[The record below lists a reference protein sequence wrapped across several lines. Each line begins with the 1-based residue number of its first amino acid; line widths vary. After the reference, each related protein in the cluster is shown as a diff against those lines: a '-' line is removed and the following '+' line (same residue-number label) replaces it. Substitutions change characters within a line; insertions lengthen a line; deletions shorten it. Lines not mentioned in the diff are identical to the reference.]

1 MARPD
6 QIEQLDRQIAAAV
19 KRAVQDFQDEL
30 TLRVRSATSE
40 ITRLVEETTPSL
52 PPAYVTA
59 QDLEAFEPESRPEP
73 RTLGAG
79 ELVAAARH
87 LDAART
93 QAGVLTALLEAA
105 GGFSARAAVFLTRG
119 EDVRGWRGDGFGD
132 HSDLGALTFDLG
144 ETPWNDLAS
153 GTGCVPL
160 SAGDCARITSRL
172 DVPLAQGGT
181 LIPLVL
187 RDQVA
192 AALYA
197 DRSDSSSWNLETLQ
211 VLTHLAALAIETL
224 PFRERAQT
232 PTLVEIG
239 GAGDG
244 LPIWTGVVEPAAAD
258 EWVPEPSQTYPVE
271 EDLAETGAQVDPG
284 VTQAISSIVEAPAPV
299 PSRSAPEPVSPWGE
313 PDSMAAAPAASAER
327 KWYQVE
333 PQEAA
338 EAAPAELPGAMPER
352 PGDESTDAYWR
363 VEESAPAEVE
373 AAPETETPA
382 PVEYAPVVQSEP
394 PALPPTPVAPWYAPP
409 PPMPPP
415 LPPPVPGT
423 SGALSTV
430 AIPAP
435 IVEDD
440 ATLMLQRPRFPEAV
454 PAPPMPPPAPEQAPR
469 YGDADEPTHPGLA
482 PARAQTSPIPLP
494 PPRTWQPGE
503 TAEVAPPPDLEG
515 PGWAFASKAIAARTE
530 SDDAPLHEEARRLAR
545 LLVSEIKLY
554 NEERVEEGRRNRDI
568 YERLKEDID
577 RSRQMYEERVDAR
590 VTKNTDYF
598 YQELLRILAA
608 GDVKAL
614 GI

>member
-1 MARPD
+1 MARPE

-30 TLRVRSATSE
+30 SMRIRSATGE
-40 ITRLVEETTPSL
+40 ITRLVEETTLSL
-52 PPAYVTA
+52 PSAYVTA
-59 QDLEAFEPESRPEP
+59 QDLEPLEPEARPEP
-73 RTLGAG
+73 RTLGSG
-79 ELVAAARH
+79 ELLAAARH
-87 LDAART
+87 LDSART

-132 HSDLGALTFDLG
+132 HGDLGALTFDLG

-197 DRSDSSSWNLETLQ
+197 DRSENSHWNLEALQ
-211 VLTHLAALAIETL
+211 VLTHLAALAVETL
-224 PFRERAQT
+224 PFRARAQT

-244 LPIWTGVVEPAAAD
+244 LPIWTGEPETASEWAEEPDQPAMEEDFGEPATDYAA
-258 EWVPEPSQTYPVE
+258 EAAAV
-271 EDLAETGAQVDPG
+271 A
-284 VTQAISSIVEAPAPV
+284 APAPET
-299 PSRSAPEPVSPWGE
+299 SEFADSAPVSPWGE
-313 PDSMAAAPAASAER
+313 PDLQDAPAAALAEPAPAR
-327 KWYQVE
+327 KWYQLAQPEAVDTAAGVPE
-333 PQEAA
+333 PQ
-338 EAAPAELPGAMPER
+338 APAQ
-352 PGDESTDAYWR
+352 ESADSYWK

-373 AAPETETPA
+373 ESPDVARAA
-382 PVEYAPVVQSEP
+382 PVEYEPVAQPEP
-394 PALPPTPVAPWYAPP
+394 PPLPPTPVAPWYAPP
-409 PPMPPP
+409 PPIPPP
-415 LPPPVPGT
+415 LPAPATG
-423 SGALSTV
+423 GALSTV

-435 IVEDD
+435 IAEDD
-440 ATLMLQRPRFPEAV
+440 ATLMLRRPGFQEPI
-454 PAPPMPPPAPEQAPR
+454 PPLTPPPMPSMPPAPEAPR
-469 YGDADEPTHPGLA
+469 YGDADEPTHPGLSSG
-482 PARAQTSPIPLP
+482 RGQTSPIPIP

-503 TAEVAPPPDLEG
+503 TAEVAPPPDVEG
-515 PGWAFASKAIAARTE
+515 PGWAFASKPVAAAP
-530 SDDAPLHEEARRLAR
+530 SAPDDAALHEEARRLAR

-554 NEERVEEGRRNRDI
+554 NEERVEEGRRNKDI

-577 RSRQMYEERVDAR
+577 RSRQMYEERVDSR
-590 VTKNTDYF
+590 ILRSTDYF
-598 YQELLRILAA
+598 YQELVRILAA
-608 GDVKAL
+608 GDARAL